1 MAAGQIMARGGFF
14 FNFVKPMKKDSKP
27 FIDIESINDLYDLVQ
42 YPRPRHP
49 LVSVIDHTDFYAKR
63 PKSDSLF
70 RFGFYT
76 ISCKKFEGLLYYGKS
91 QYDFR
96 EGSLMFTAPGQVI
109 GSSPDVKVDEGWAL
123 FFHPDLLHG
132 TTLGSKMHQYSF
144 FHYEVNEALHISE
157 EESKI
162 IKDGVEKIDREY
174 MHAIDKHTQSVI
186 VSNIELLLNYCNRF
200 YDRQFYTR
208 AKVNADVVQ
217 RFEAL
222 LKDYFSQSVLI
233 ETGLPAVTYFA
244 SKLNLSPNYLSDLLQ
259 KFTGK
264 STVEHIHLELVEKA
278 KSLLWGTENSI
289 SEIAYELGFEY
300 PSHFTKIFK
309 AKTGKSPSEYRNYN

>member
-1 MAAGQIMARGGFF
+1 
-14 FNFVKPMKKDSKP
+14 MKKANPSYIEVDS
-27 FIDIESINDLYDLVQ
+27 ISDLHALVQ
-42 YPRPRHP
+42 YSPPRNP
-49 LVSVIDHTDFYAKR
+49 LVSVIDHKDFYARR
-63 PKSDSLF
+63 PKSDALF

-96 EGSLMFTAPGQVI
+96 EGSLLFTAPGQVI
-109 GSSPDVKVDEGWAL
+109 GSGPNVKVEEGWAL

-132 TTLGSKMHQYSF
+132 TSLGKKIHEYSF

-157 EESKI
+157 EEAAI
-162 IKDGVEKIDREY
+162 IKACVDMIAREY
-174 MHAIDKHTQSVI
+174 LQSIDKHTQGVI
-186 VSNIELLLNYCNRF
+186 VSNIELLLNYCDRF

-222 LKDYFSQSVLI
+222 LKECFGKRDLM
-233 ETGLPAVTYFA
+233 ETGLPDVAWF
-244 SKLNLSPNYLSDLLQ
+244 SSRLNLSANYLSDLLQ

-264 STVEHIHLELVEKA
+264 STLEHIHLELVERA
-278 KSLLWGTENSI
+278 KSLLWGTDRSI

-300 PSHFTKIFK
+300 PSHFTKVFK
-309 AKTGKSPSEYRNYN
+309 AKTGKSPSEYRSTA